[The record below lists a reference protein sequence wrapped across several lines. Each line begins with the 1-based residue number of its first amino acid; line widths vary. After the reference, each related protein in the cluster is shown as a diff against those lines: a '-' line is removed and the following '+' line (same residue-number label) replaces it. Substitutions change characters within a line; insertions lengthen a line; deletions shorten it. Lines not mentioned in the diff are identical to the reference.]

1 MVNRYF
7 DGVLPAASDLHPADQ
22 SVIDTAKAAVEGAE
36 AAIDKVLIHEAIA
49 KSWTLVDELN
59 GYITTQ
65 EPWVL
70 AKDEA
75 NRDRLA
81 TVLNTASEG
90 LRVLSVLLAPVM
102 PKATK
107 KLFAAIAPGVDL
119 ASQSI
124 GSSAKW
130 GQLAVGTKFADLEPL
145 FPRVEEQ

>member
-1 MVNRYF
+1 MVSRYF
-7 DGVLPAASDLHPADQ
+7 DGKLPAASELLPADEA
-22 SVIDTAKAAVEGAE
+22 VIATAKAAVSGAE
-36 AAIDKVLIHEAIA
+36 SAIDKVAIHEAIA

-70 AKDEA
+70 AKDPASRE
-75 NRDRLA
+75 RLG
-81 TVLNTASEG
+81 TVLNTATEG

-107 KLFAAIAPGVDL
+107 KLFAAIAPGQL
-119 ASQSI
+119 LENQNISTCAN
-124 GSSAKW
+124 W
-130 GQLAVGTKFADLEPL
+130 GQLEVGTELAELEPL